1 MFYFFSRDKKNV
13 CFKVGAKKKNCV
25 LIFQKKNIT
34 ESNNL
39 APPPEIK
46 WCVPKYAAVVATL
59 PGHGNDKRSQSTVT
73 SQQLWVVH
81 CNKCTYTAI
90 PQPPLVSGLFL

>member
-39 APPPEIK
+39 GPPPPEIK
-46 WCVPKYAAVVATL
+46 WCVPKSVWVGRRNEKDDCEWTVWSVKVSHL
-59 PGHGNDKRSQSTVT
+59 QPRSFPQSRRSNFMVINDFSS
-73 SQQLWVVH
+73 
-81 CNKCTYTAI
+81 
-90 PQPPLVSGLFL
+90 